1 MKHIIFDFD
10 GTLFN
15 SAEGIFDSFAIAAQ
29 SIDCQVPN
37 KSHVISNIGPPI
49 QQLIP
54 LIYPNLEPE
63 KARIM
68 STKFREHYD
77 KIGYLNSSIYHGVVE
92 LLRSLDRDKN
102 IAMISI
108 VTNKPT
114 LPTLKLLIKNRIHKF
129 FDNIIG
135 IDYPR
140 FMNQGTNYSS
150 KANALIE
157 LINPLQSYNSIYR

>member
-1 MKHIIFDFD
+1 MKKKMKKVNAAILII
-10 GTLFN
+10 GNEIL
-15 SAEGIFDSFAIAAQ
+15 SG
-29 SIDCQVPN
+29 
-37 KSHVISNIGPPI
+37 
-49 QQLIP
+49 
-54 LIYPNLEPE
+54 
-63 KARIM
+63 R
-68 STKFREHYD
+68 TK
-77 KIGYLNSSIYHGVVE
+77 
-92 LLRSLDRDKN
+92 DKN

-114 LPTLKLLIKNRIHKF
+114 LPTLKLLIKNRVHKF

-157 LINPLQSYNSIYR
+157 LIRPLQSYNSIYIGDTASDRDAALAASCTFVAVSYGFYRWREASRALLKIAGTPSELRSLIDNI